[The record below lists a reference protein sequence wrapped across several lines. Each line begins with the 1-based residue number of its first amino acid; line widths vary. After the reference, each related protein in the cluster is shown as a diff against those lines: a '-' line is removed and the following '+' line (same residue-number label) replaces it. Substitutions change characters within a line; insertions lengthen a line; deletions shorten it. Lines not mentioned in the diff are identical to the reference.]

1 MSAQPAPGI
10 SRTSVYVAAAR
21 AIGAREHDPSVRN
34 PDHLVERLLGDV
46 STLDIDHPTIHAL
59 PLAYEAAMQDI
70 EVANIVRAMMI
81 RTRFIDEAL
90 ARAVA
95 AGVTQVVILGAGFDT
110 HAYRCQQLLAATK
123 VFEIDRPLMQAWKR
137 QRVNEVLGAPP
148 ENLTYVPV
156 DFQREE
162 LADALPRRGYDP
174 AQPTFFILEGVTM
187 YLPEAAVRQTLQF
200 VSAHPP
206 GSVVVFDYVFRPMI
220 DMIAAIDLTKVPPAA
235 KAFVQRFVNL
245 TRDEPWVFGFPI
257 GGERD
262 FLRAVG
268 LELRQSFTI
277 GGEESVKQ
285 YLTRADGSEVGAET
299 IAAAMAKMAEHAR
312 TGEANASLRMSPEQ
326 AREQRR
332 LMAYQIAEAARA
344 GEVMAAS

>member
-1 MSAQPAPGI
+1 MSEQPASAI
-10 SRTSVYVAAAR
+10 SRTSVYVAAGR
-21 AIGAREHDPSVRN
+21 AIGAREPDASVRN
-34 PDHLVERLLGDV
+34 PDYLVERLLGDV
-46 STLDIDHPTIHAL
+46 SRLDIDHPTIHAL
-59 PLAYEAAMQDI
+59 PLAYEAAMQDV

-95 AGVTQVVILGAGFDT
+95 AGVTQVAILGAGFDT
-110 HAYRCQQLLAATK
+110 HAYRCQPLLANTT
-123 VFEIDRPLMQAWKR
+123 VFEIDRPSTQAWKR
-137 QRVNEVLGAPP
+137 ERVNEVLDGPP
-148 ENLTYVPV
+148 DNLTYVPI
-156 DFQREE
+156 DFQHEQLTE
-162 LADALPRRGYDP
+162 VLPRHGYDP

-187 YLPEAAVRQTLQF
+187 YLPEPAVRQTLQF
-200 VSAHPP
+200 VAAHPP
-206 GSVVVFDYVFRPMI
+206 GSAVVFDYVFRPMI

-235 KAFVQRFVNL
+235 KAFVERFVNL

-262 FLRAVG
+262 FLQSVG

-285 YLTRADGSEVGAET
+285 YLTRADGSEVGAEA
-299 IAAAMAKMAEHAR
+299 IAAAMARMAEHAR
-312 TGEANASLRMSPEQ
+312 SDEANASLRMSPEQ

-332 LMAYQIAEAARA
+332 LMAYQIAEAGVA
-344 GEVMAAS
+344 G